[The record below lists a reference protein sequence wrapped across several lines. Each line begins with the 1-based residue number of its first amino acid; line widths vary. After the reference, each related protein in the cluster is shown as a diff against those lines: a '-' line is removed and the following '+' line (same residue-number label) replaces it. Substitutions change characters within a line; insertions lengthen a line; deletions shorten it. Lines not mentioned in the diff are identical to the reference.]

1 MGQKTK
7 QTYYYKN
14 WDLEF
19 YIRALGDEART
30 EFMNWINSI
39 EPRHRYRNNAINY
52 DFGIS
57 YANNL
62 FRVGEHMVYLYT
74 DEHGIPFYVGKGG
87 ADRAVNIA
95 NRSAA
100 FKDAITKGETCRIF
114 AIVFDI
120 MEEDALRVETLVINE
135 LLNRGWRLANSA
147 KLSVGQDELGELR
160 DSYPSVTN
168 VLDRIT
174 SKAIDYLLADRD
186 PFGDNGRVCIANKT
200 CVKPVSEV
208 GA

>member
-1 MGQKTK
+1 MGKETEK
-7 QTYYYKN
+7 SYYHD
-14 WDLEF
+14 WGLEF
-19 YIRALGDEART
+19 YIRALGDEARA
-30 EFMNWINSI
+30 EFMGWINSI
-39 EPRHRYRNNAINY
+39 EQRPRYRDNAINY

-57 YANNL
+57 YANDL
-62 FRVGEHMVYLYT
+62 FSVGEHMVYLYT

-87 ADRAVNIA
+87 ASRAVNIA

-120 MEEDALRVETLVINE
+120 MEEDALKVETLVINE
-135 LLNRGWRLANSA
+135 LLNRGWRLTNSA
-147 KLSVGQDELGELR
+147 KLSAGQDELGKLR

-186 PFGDNGRVCIANKT
+186 PFGDKGRVCIANKT

-208 GA
+208 NA